1 MDPGVV
7 DQPSDL
13 LVVVG
18 VLVAEEVSQV
28 QEQLPAYCTSFS
40 GTLGGNGSRCARGAC
55 GMWAAGGRSCVC
67 ASV

>member
-7 DQPSDL
+7 DQPPDL

-28 QEQLPAYCTSFS
+28 QEQLPTKNLVSVHVS
-40 GTLGGNGSRCARGAC
+40 DVLELGLHCKEEKYGSVALLVPT
-55 GMWAAGGRSCVC
+55 W
-67 ASV
+67 